1 MPSGPSREAG
11 SARHPCRAVVDSVA
25 VVGRMGFIKGGHLE
39 GWVWRSPSAAGRRG
53 SGACIARQSSAIAPA
68 LPCYACQACVARH
81 GLAGSAPLSSY
92 ACRSRRDPCPG
103 RPRPPP
109 GARRYPP
116 GVQAR
121 PGGPPHPPSGARRY
135 PPGVQARP
143 GGPPHPPPGARRYPP
158 ESKPRTEEREQRPPG
173 TDAGRNG
180 PMDAERSE
188 AQNPRAA
195 ANPDKARA
203 DSAGAVRSRVRSGS
217 ARGGRRGHSLPDG
230 RMNRSSAGSLSAC
243 GM

>member
-1 MPSGPSREAG
+1 MASRRKRPRGPLQPPRRSWG
-11 SARHPCRAVVDSVA
+11 
-25 VVGRMGFIKGGHLE
+25 GWGFNGGHLE
-39 GWVWRSPSAAGRRG
+39 VGVSFPPGAAAGP
-53 SGACIARQSSAIAPA
+53 GACIARQSSAIAPA

-92 ACRSRRDPCPG
+92 ACPARYDPFPG

-121 PGGPPHPPSGARRY
+121 PGGPPHPTSGARRY
-135 PPGVQARP
+135 PPGVQAPARGATAPTSTALAVIRP
-143 GGPPHPPPGARRYPP
+143 GPSPGQRNANNARPAR
-158 ESKPRTEEREQRPPG
+158 KPGG
-173 TDAGRNG
+173 TG

-203 DSAGAVRSRVRSGS
+203 DSAGVVRSGVRSGS

-230 RMNRSSAGSLSAC
+230 RMNRSSAGSFSAC